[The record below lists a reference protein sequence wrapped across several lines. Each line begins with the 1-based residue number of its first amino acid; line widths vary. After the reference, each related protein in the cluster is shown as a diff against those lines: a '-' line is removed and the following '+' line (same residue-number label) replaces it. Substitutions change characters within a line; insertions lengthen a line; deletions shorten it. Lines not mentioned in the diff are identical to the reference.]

1 MCLVVRRGAYC
12 GVAGA
17 LAFVQFWSGYE
28 FGTMD
33 LSEDTT
39 VGALE
44 DFEDDFDIAT
54 ETMVD
59 IFPLEDVING
69 SP

>member
-1 MCLVVRRGAYC
+1 
-12 GVAGA
+12 
-17 LAFVQFWSGYE
+17 
-28 FGTMD
+28 MD